1 MKYHMCMDIQGAL
14 NRIKHKKSNSKSF
27 FTNDKGQDLDI
38 GEAREE
44 LKKEL
49 SLGKKVLP
57 MAECSNF
64 CYQKGCLGHESNTT
78 NLNKGE

>member
-14 NRIKHKKSNSKSF
+14 NRIKHKRSNSDSF
-27 FTNDKGQDLDI
+27 FTDDKGRTLSI
-38 GEAREE
+38 GEAREN

-49 SLGKKVLP
+49 YLGKMVLP
-57 MAECSNF
+57 MAECDNF
-64 CYQKGCLGHESNTT
+64 CDQKGCLGHESNTT